1 MECSIKGFF
10 GGSVK
15 NLSASAGDV
24 GLNPRLGK
32 FPGEGNGNL
41 LQYSYLGNPTD
52 REVWQVHG
60 VANGQTST
68 HIQDLNLKI
77 ICGQ

>member
-1 MECSIKGFF
+1 MAYNHLLQQ
-10 GGSVK
+10 VN
-15 NLSASAGDV
+15 NL
-24 GLNPRLGK
+24 LQCRRLGFDPWVRK
-32 FPGEGNGNL
+32 IPGEGNGNL

>member
-41 LQYSYLGNPTD
+41 LQYSYLGNPMN
-52 REVWQVHG
+52 RGGWQATVHELEKELD
-60 VANGQTST
+60 VT
-68 HIQDLNLKI
+68 
-77 ICGQ
+77 